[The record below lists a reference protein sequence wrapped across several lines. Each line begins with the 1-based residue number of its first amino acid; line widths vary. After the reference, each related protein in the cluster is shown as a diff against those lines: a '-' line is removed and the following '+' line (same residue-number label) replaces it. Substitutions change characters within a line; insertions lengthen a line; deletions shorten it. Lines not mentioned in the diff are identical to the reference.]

1 MITVVFIKH
10 DMDIVFKIA
19 PEIVVLRY
27 GRILG
32 SGMPDAIRR
41 SEAVIDAYLGT
52 EHHGGA
58 ASHCARRLGFVPE
71 DRQIFPER
79 TVEDNL
85 VIGARRGL
93 TGRTNGRSGAL

>member
-32 SGMPDAIRR
+32 SGMPDVIRR

-52 EHHGGA
+52 EHHAGA
-58 ASHCARRLGFVPE
+58 AA
-71 DRQIFPER
+71 
-79 TVEDNL
+79 
-85 VIGARRGL
+85 
-93 TGRTNGRSGAL
+93 